1 MRPSRKKSL
10 APRMFPLY
18 GLSLALLWLSRPTAT
33 GIAIGGMLVL
43 LGESLRIWA
52 AGHLVK
58 NDRLTVSGPYAYLRH
73 PLYLGSFLVGS
84 GLLVMGGRRAA
95 LWLLPVGLAFFFAYY
110 FPYKDRIESARL
122 ERRYGAPYR
131 AYLNSVS
138 ALWPRWRAW
147 RAEASP
153 GALNPADR
161 WRADRMRAND
171 EHGTALALAAGAA
184 VLALRPLIPL

>member
-1 MRPSRKKSL
+1 MKPSRKKSL

-18 GLSLALLWLSRPTAT
+18 ALSLALLWLSRPTPA
-33 GIAIGGMLVL
+33 GIAIGSALVL
-43 LGESLRIWA
+43 CGEGLRLWA

-58 NDRLTVSGPYAYLRH
+58 NDRLTVSGPYAHLRH
-73 PLYLGSFLVGS
+73 PLYLGSLLVGS
-84 GLLVMGGRRAA
+84 GLVVMGGSRAA
-95 LWLLPVGLAFFFAYY
+95 LWLLPIGLAFFFAYY

-131 AYLNSVS
+131 AYLTSVS
-138 ALWPRWRAW
+138 ALRPRWRAW
-147 RAEASP
+147 QAEASP

-161 WRADRMRAND
+161 WRVERLRAND
-171 EHGTALALAAGAA
+171 EHGTAIALAAGVA